1 MCKIPK
7 VVIVAPPEQHTE
19 LRRAL
24 SSLEYDI
31 AATVATAGEAA
42 PVSSDVV
49 VALEPDAETLAVLR
63 ALGKKTVAVGGPSEG
78 ADMHLGPHELT
89 SFKTRIWELFRPA

>member
-7 VVIVAPPEQHTE
+7 VVIVAPSDRHAE

-31 AATVATAGEAA
+31 AATVATANEAA
-42 PVSSDVV
+42 AIASDAVV
-49 VALEPDAETLAVLR
+49 VIEPDTATLEELR
-63 ALGKKTVAVGGPSEG
+63 ALGRKTVAVGGPDGG
-78 ADMHLGPHELT
+78 ADMHLAADELAT
-89 SFKTRIWELFRPA
+89 FKTRFWELFRPA